1 MQCALTRPA
10 HMVTI
15 AGCSNNACENRLGVI
30 WLHDCSNYL
39 TFPRLVSLTA
49 WHIQMIL
56 LFGLVVVQCIHSQW
70 VEINY
75 EGEFYFHAAVLKI
88 LVKKWSAYAQYK
100 YWQTPNFQWYRATF
114 KDPEPS
120 QNTVCPSAQPV
131 WMSFFISIQLC
142 FHELFLPIFI
152 TSKIRSIWLVSSQ
165 NQFLVCKIGN
175 LWS

>member
-1 MQCALTRPA
+1 
-10 HMVTI
+10 MVTI

-100 YWQTPNFQWYRATF
+100 YWQTPNFQWYRAIF

-120 QNTVCPSAQPV
+120 HNTVCPSAQPV
-131 WMSFFISIQLC
+131 WMIFFY
-142 FHELFLPIFI
+142 FHATLFSWVIASNFHY
-152 TSKIRSIWLVSSQ
+152 KQ
-165 NQFLVCKIGN
+165 NQLDMVNVQPEPVSC
-175 LWS
+175 L